1 MKFLWI
7 SPSFQSTYSIFI
19 FLFLT
24 SWSFSF
30 LIYGLIMFTFIGFI
44 NSTMLSFRPSLFLPF
59 LLLKFLSCVLNDLLF
74 SFIYVFI
81 LHILF
86 CFNLRISFSVFY
98 SLFIIMLFIQCLS
111 ITEYYNLLSKF
122 STLGNKLGYPRVF
135 KQFVDSAVTNGLE
148 FKKREFT

>member
-7 SPSFQSTYSIFI
+7 NPSFQSAYSIFI
-19 FLFLT
+19 FLFLS

-44 NSTMLSFRPSLFLPF
+44 NSTMLSFRPSLFLRLPV
-59 LLLKFLSCVLNDLLF
+59 FLSYVLNDLLF

-86 CFNLRISFSVFY
+86 CFNLWISFSVFY

-122 STLGNKLGYPRVF
+122 STLGNKLGYPKVF
-135 KQFVDSAVTNGLE
+135 KQFVDSAVTNGFE
-148 FKKREFT
+148 FKEREFT